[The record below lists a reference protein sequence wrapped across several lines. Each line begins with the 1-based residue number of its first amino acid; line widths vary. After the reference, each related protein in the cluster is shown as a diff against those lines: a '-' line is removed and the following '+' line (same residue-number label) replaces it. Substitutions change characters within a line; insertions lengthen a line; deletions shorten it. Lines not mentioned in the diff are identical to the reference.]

1 MEYLLTFDNGS
12 QAMLEHSG
20 VKGMKWGVWNAETK
34 VRYSGDKGSS
44 RFNKDMAKL
53 GKYEE
58 TRAKNASKAQSLQNK
73 IDHSS
78 KSAKSQ
84 MQLAKYERK
93 AAVNK
98 ARGSRPYLTEFGKS
112 RRDKQLKRAAK
123 YDAKAQMIRAGNA
136 RQQGKLIK
144 YKAKQL
150 KAESK
155 IKRLSSKIETE
166 YKKAPVSSV
175 TDKQKQL
182 GRQYLNGVL
191 G

>member
-12 QAMLEHSG
+12 YAVLEHSG

-34 VRYSGDKGSS
+34 ARYSGSKGSS

-53 GKYEE
+53 GKHEE
-58 TRAKNASKAQSLQNK
+58 TRAKYANKAQALKNE
-73 IDHSS
+73 IDS
-78 KSAKSQ
+78 SAKSSRSQ
-84 MQLAKYERK
+84 IKLAKYERN

-98 ARGSRPYLTEFGKS
+98 LRGNRPYLTEFGKL
-112 RRDKQLKRAAK
+112 RRNRQLKKAARF
-123 YDAKAQMIRAGNA
+123 DAKAQMIRAGNA
-136 RQQGKLIK
+136 RQQGQLIK
-144 YKAKQL
+144 YKVKQM
-150 KAESK
+150 KAEDK